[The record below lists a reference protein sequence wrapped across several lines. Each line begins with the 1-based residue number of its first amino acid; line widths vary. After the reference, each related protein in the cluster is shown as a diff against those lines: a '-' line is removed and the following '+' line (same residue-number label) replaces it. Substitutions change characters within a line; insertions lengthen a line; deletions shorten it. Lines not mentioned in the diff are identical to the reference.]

1 MKTRSCNGYIW
12 LWIYVNRI
20 IFKTLN
26 IQVLRILMS
35 ECIVCVFWISTLQS
49 NKTFKE
55 FSYVWTNLLHK
66 SEIRI
71 FLNFVHDDMQAKYTT
86 WFFCWA
92 CILSDIP
99 PLYEYQCVCIIV
111 VCHSDPYIHKEKH
124 YPTSTTTFLA
134 CVRGKL
140 WQW

>member
-1 MKTRSCNGYIW
+1 MITNF
-12 LWIYVNRI
+12 
-20 IFKTLN
+20 IFNTLT
-26 IQVLRILMS
+26 IQVLDILMPK
-35 ECIVCVFWISTLQS
+35 CIVYVFWISTLQS
-49 NKTFKE
+49 NKTFQE
-55 FSYVWTNLLHK
+55 FLYVWTNLLHK

-71 FLNFVHDDMQAKYTT
+71 FFWISYTMICKPNIQLGFLLSMHFVRYTSFI
-86 WFFCWA
+86 W
-92 CILSDIP
+92 ISM
-99 PLYEYQCVCIIV
+99 CVCIIV